1 MMQATDI
8 IIMGLM
14 EDHLM
19 VEEDT
24 MHQIITINL
33 ILQDLAIIT
42 MDKVVMAITMDKQM
56 LEIAVLV

>member
-1 MMQATDI
+1 
-8 IIMGLM
+8 M